1 MEDIKDEDFTEEK
14 IENDCTGPNFL
25 KFVVFLQYTG
35 MKLQNN
41 FEEYI
46 HELFI
51 EECYKVADNLDFVQ
65 SCDLLEKDILNMIW
79 WGFNIYI
86 PIRNNDIKY
95 LHVSAKMPKETFNFI
110 MSEIKYNFEPYWEKL
125 IYLHEYHDKSLV
137 LLKVYLEEKKL
148 K

>member
-79 WGFNIYI
+79 
-86 PIRNNDIKY
+86 
-95 LHVSAKMPKETFNFI
+95 
-110 MSEIKYNFEPYWEKL
+110 
-125 IYLHEYHDKSLV
+125 
-137 LLKVYLEEKKL
+137 
-148 K
+148 